1 MDEDRRIERIVGL
14 VILAILAVGCVLV
27 LRPFFTAACFAVV
40 LVMATWPAF
49 LCLERALGG
58 RPTLAALVMSLLAAL
73 ALVLPPIA
81 LALSMEDNIASSVR
95 LLRTVL
101 ENGLPPPPAWVGT
114 IDGIG
119 PEIEARWRALA
130 KRGSAASEELEA
142 TVLWMRQGLIS
153 AGMSVGGAALQ
164 LALAVLTSFFL
175 YRDGD
180 AAMRGLLAIGRR
192 IAGEHAPRLLRVAQ
206 ATINGVV
213 YGILGTAVIQ
223 AVALVV
229 GFWIVGIPAALFLG
243 VLAFVLALIPMG
255 PVLIWVP
262 ATVWLF
268 VEGATGGAVF
278 LIVWNILTGL
288 MIDQVLKPY
297 LISRGSQLPLILILF
312 GVLGGVA
319 AFGFLGLFLGPT
331 LLAVAYE
338 LIREWRSVEEDAS
351 GPDRTLWGTEAENLD
366 PHQASAPPKP
376 PLATAGS
383 YVDSKEGTP

>member
-1 MDEDRRIERIVGL
+1 MDEDKRIERIIGL
-14 VILAILAVGCVLV
+14 VILAIVALGCVLV
-27 LRPFFTAACFAVV
+27 LRPFFTAACFALI

-49 LCLERALGG
+49 QRLERALGG
-58 RPTLAALVMSLLAAL
+58 RTTLAAFAMSLLAAL
-73 ALVLPPIA
+73 AFVLPPVA
-81 LALSMEDNIASSVR
+81 LALSMEHNIASSIH

-101 ENGLPPPPAWVGT
+101 ENGVPPPPPWVSA
-114 IDGIG
+114 IDVVG
-119 PEIEARWRALA
+119 PELEARWQALA
-130 KRGSAASEELEA
+130 QQGSAASAHLEA
-142 TVLWMRQGLIS
+142 AVLWLRQGLVR

-180 AAMRGLLAIGRR
+180 AAIRGLLAIGRR

-206 ATINGVV
+206 ATINGVL

-268 VEGATGGAVF
+268 VEGASGLAVF

-319 AFGFLGLFLGPT
+319 AFGFFGLFLGPT

-338 LIREWRSVEEDAS
+338 LIREWRTVEEDV
-351 GPDRTLWGTEAENLD
+351 REAGGQLE
-366 PHQASAPPKP
+366 Q
-376 PLATAGS
+376 PLATTEG
-383 YVDSKEGTP
+383 YVNPKEGTL

>member
-1 MDEDRRIERIVGL
+1 M
-14 VILAILAVGCVLV
+14 
-27 LRPFFTAACFAVV
+27 
-40 LVMATWPAF
+40 
-49 LCLERALGG
+49 
-58 RPTLAALVMSLLAAL
+58 MSLLAAL

-175 YRDGD
+175 YLDGD
-180 AAMRGLLAIGRR
+180 AAMRGVLAIGRR